1 MPFVL
6 KRWLRIILPALLCA
20 LLSQQHANAAD
31 EVAVPALH
39 SPVTDLTNTLTADQ
53 VKSLENTLRAFE
65 TRKGSQFAILIVPTT
80 QPEVIDQYS
89 IRVVDVWKL
98 GRKNADDGVLLLI
111 AKDDHA
117 IRFEVGKGLEGVL
130 TDATT
135 SRIIRNVIA
144 PQFRNGQF
152 YAGINAAVE
161 QAIKL
166 IDGEILPDVA
176 QAPRHQQGQNLPWPL
191 LIFGAIAIGSVL
203 RAIFGRLAGA
213 GITGVIVGLLVW
225 WFAGMVLFAIVGA
238 IFSFIFVVSGIG
250 RGGWTSGGGFGG
262 GGFGSGGGGGWSGGG
277 GGFSGGGASG
287 RW

>member
-80 QPEVIDQYS
+80 QPDDSLTYSVKVFDQ
-89 IRVVDVWKL
+89 WKL
-98 GRKNADDGVLLLI
+98 GRKSADDGVLLLI
-111 AKDDHA
+111 AKQDREV
-117 IRFEVGKGLEGVL
+117 RFTVGRGLEGVL
-130 TDATT
+130 TDALTHQ
-135 SRIIRNVIA
+135 IIRETLLPSFKA
-144 PQFRNGQF
+144 GQF
-152 YAGINAAVE
+152 YAGIDQAVG
-161 QAIKL
+161 QVIKVV
-166 IDGEILPDVA
+166 DGEALPEVV
-176 QAPRHQQGQNLPWPL
+176 QSSRHQNNQNLPWPL
-191 LIFGAIAIGSVL
+191 LIFVAIAVGSVL

-213 GITGVIVGLLVW
+213 GMTAALVGLLVW
-225 WFAGMVLFAIVGA
+225 WFASTVLLAVIGAAFA
-238 IFSFIFVVSGIG
+238 FVFTLSSGG
-250 RGGWTSGGGFGG
+250 RGGWINTGGFGG
-262 GGFGSGGGGGWSGGG
+262 GGFGGGGGGWSGGG
-277 GGFSGGGASG
+277 GGTAGGGASG